1 MSKKHQNSA
10 STGSTATLPDG
21 VVHTVEIEAL
31 RIPPGASFGRFRVW
45 HRGAVLIKRARYPE
59 SKARRALAAR
69 GLVGCLE
76 TRWRGKPG
84 VAMRMD
90 IESVAKLMF
99 GKTGRTGRRRPH
111 GSHASQLGAVH
122 RVDQLSSVPL
132 TV

>member
-10 STGSTATLPDG
+10 STGSTATLPDV

-31 RIPPGASFGRFRVW
+31 RIPPGASFGQYRVW

-59 SKARRALAAR
+59 REACRVLAVR
-69 GLVGCLE
+69 GLVGRLE
-76 TRWRGKPG
+76 TRWLGKPG
-84 VAMRMD
+84 VAMRMH
-90 IESVAKLMF
+90 IESVAKLMV

-111 GSHASQLGAVH
+111 GSHAPQLGAMH
-122 RVDQLSSVPL
+122 RADQLLSEPL